1 MNQIEK
7 IIDIA
12 TWNRKEH
19 FEHFSAFDDPFF
31 GVTVKPVVNTLRQQ
45 AADIGFVLQSPE
57 QQVVTDK
64 LVELFGKEHPGYT
77 RQDFYELELA
87 TSGML
92 RSFMARKCD
101 QSFTMEQKLRRFLS
115 CGMTIYGVDQ
125 EKQQEVIDQVL
136 KMDLKSVADQLLAQ
150 AMAQSQEEFQEAERK
165 GKALEAAR
173 RG

>member
-1 MNQIEK
+1 MT
-7 IIDIA
+7 A
-12 TWNRKEH
+12 TPGALLH
-19 FEHFSAFDDPFF
+19 I
-31 GVTVKPVVNTLRQQ
+31 KPLLTFAPDGQLTSVAKVR
-45 AADIGFVLQSPE
+45 GRP
-57 QQVVTDK
+57 QVMDK

-101 QSFTMEQKLRRFLS
+101 RSFTMEQKLRRFLS

-150 AMAQSQEEFQEAERK
+150 AMAQSQEEFREAERK